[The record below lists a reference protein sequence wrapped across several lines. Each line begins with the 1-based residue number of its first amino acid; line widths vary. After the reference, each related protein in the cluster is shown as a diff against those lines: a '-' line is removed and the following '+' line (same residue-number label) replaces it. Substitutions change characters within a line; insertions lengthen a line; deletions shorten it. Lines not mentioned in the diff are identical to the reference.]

1 MAQLAQNP
9 TTLVPLADQLA
20 VANRIAD
27 LQWQINFTQ
36 IKLNGFRN
44 QDNDEWKHLQS
55 LNKAAKAELK
65 DLTTVFRDQ

>member
-9 TTLVPLADQLA
+9 TTVVPLADQLA

-44 QDNDEWKHLQS
+44 QDNDESKHLQS

-65 DLTTVFRDQ
+65 DLTTVFRDP

>member
-9 TTLVPLADQLA
+9 TTLMPLADQLA
-20 VANRIAD
+20 VASRIAD

-65 DLTTVFRDQ
+65 DLTTVFRDP